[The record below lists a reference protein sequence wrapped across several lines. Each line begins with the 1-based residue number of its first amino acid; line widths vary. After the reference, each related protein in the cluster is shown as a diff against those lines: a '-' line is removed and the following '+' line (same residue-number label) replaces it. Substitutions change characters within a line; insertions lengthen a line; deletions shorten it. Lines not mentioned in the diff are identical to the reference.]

1 MSRIFD
7 WPALIWTL
15 RIALVIVVSC
25 GVYLFGLLIAR
36 FFRWKVIRAMVLADP
51 PRVESVGGE
60 FAGAKAELKLFQH
73 AHSSLD
79 ERVANLE
86 TRMDRVMVAMDAR
99 DQARSGGDE

>member
-7 WPALIWTL
+7 RPALIWTV

-36 FFRWKVIRAMVLADP
+36 FFRWKVIRAMVRADP

-60 FAGAKAELKLFQH
+60 FAGAKAEVKLAQQE
-73 AHSSLD
+73 ASSLD
-79 ERVANLE
+79 GRVAELEARIERVTTIIN
-86 TRMDRVMVAMDAR
+86 
-99 DQARSGGDE
+99 ARSYGDD

>member
-36 FFRWKVIRAMVLADP
+36 FFRWKVVRAMVLADP

-60 FAGAKAELKLFQH
+60 FAGAKAEVKLAQQV
-73 AHSSLD
+73 ASRLE
-79 ERVANLE
+79 ERVVDLE
-86 TRMDRVMVAMDAR
+86 AKVERVTTIIN
-99 DQARSGGDE
+99 ARSYGDD